1 MITKESI
8 ENLSQRLNIVDIIE
22 NYIEVKKQGSSFVC
36 ICPFHADKNP
46 SMHINPTKG
55 FYHCFAC
62 KAGGDAFKFVMDY
75 EKLSFADAVEKVA
88 SLSNFTLSYTKEKQ
102 ENKKELKSILPSLNA
117 YFKDNLKHH
126 KEILTYLY
134 QRALNDKDI
143 AKFEL
148 GFAGASEDSIRLLQ
162 NQKIP
167 LEDAMSVGALKKD
180 ENNEFYASF
189 IWRITFPIYDHKD
202 LLVGFGGRTLNPNAP
217 AKNVNSPQ
225 NILFDKSRIFYAFN
239 IAKENIAKKKEI
251 IVCEGYMDA
260 IAFHKAGFNNA
271 VAVLGTALTEHHLP
285 LIRRYDAKV
294 ILCFDND
301 EAGLKAATRSA
312 FLLSTNKIDGKVAI
326 LQGGKDPAELVAK
339 NESAK
344 LHNILDE
351 GIELGEFYIR
361 RLISTHS
368 IISALDKQKAL
379 ETIQKFTFNL
389 EPLVANS
396 YTSLVSN
403 LLKVDEK
410 FIVLSQNSKKTI
422 QTPLISQN
430 KYNFP
435 KEKIHIA
442 ELELIAFLKQ
452 HPDICNDFKQISDSV
467 CFKHKILLD
476 KILEKKGYE
485 DSDIREFENKNIRKN
500 LNYSEF
506 LLGICKV
513 NLAFLNNVKIKNS
526 TLALKKQLF
535 TLIDKNLNLYF
546 FIMEAAVSYFTP
558 KSEKR
563 KIKKNEHLQCLNLH
577 ISLNEDLI
585 KTCKVQGKKIG
596 FKMEFDSQN
605 ALENAKKSLKDKQL
619 DMVCL

>member
-217 AKNVNSPQ
+217 AKYVNSPQ

-379 ETIQKFTFNL
+379 ETIQQFTFNL

-535 TLIDKNLNLYF
+535 TLIDKNLNLL
-546 FIMEAAVSYFTP
+546 
-558 KSEKR
+558 
-563 KIKKNEHLQCLNLH
+563 IKNLNTEELNNFLKEYLSFLKYEKNEEILQQSFRNLNG
-577 ISLNEDLI
+577 IFGNKNFTAYDL
-585 KTCKVQGKKIG
+585 G
-596 FKMEFDSQN
+596 FSIQN
-605 ALENAKKSLKDKQL
+605 NDEPF
-619 DMVCL
+619 

>member
-46 SMHINPTKG
+46 SMHINPIKG

-126 KEILTYLY
+126 KEVLTYLY

-202 LLVGFGGRTLNPNAP
+202 LLVGFGGRTLNPNVP
-217 AKNVNSPQ
+217 AKYVNSPQ

-339 NESAK
+339 NESTK

-485 DSDIREFENKNIRKN
+485 DSDIREFESKNIRKN

-535 TLIDKNLNLYF
+535 TLIDKNLNLL
-546 FIMEAAVSYFTP
+546 
-558 KSEKR
+558 
-563 KIKKNEHLQCLNLH
+563 IKNLNTAELNNFLKEYLSFLKYEKNEEILQQSFRNLNG
-577 ISLNEDLI
+577 I
-585 KTCKVQGKKIG
+585 
-596 FKMEFDSQN
+596 F
-605 ALENAKKSLKDKQL
+605 
-619 DMVCL
+619 

>member
-202 LLVGFGGRTLNPNAP
+202 LLVGFGGRTLNPNVP
-217 AKNVNSPQ
+217 AKYVNSPQ

-285 LIRRYDAKV
+285 LIRRYDVKV

-339 NESAK
+339 NESTK

-485 DSDIREFENKNIRKN
+485 DSDIREFESKNIRKN

-535 TLIDKNLNLYF
+535 TLIDKNLNLL
-546 FIMEAAVSYFTP
+546 
-558 KSEKR
+558 
-563 KIKKNEHLQCLNLH
+563 IKNLNTAELNNFLKEYLSFLKYEKNEEILQQSFRNLNG
-577 ISLNEDLI
+577 IFGNKNFTAYDL
-585 KTCKVQGKKIG
+585 G
-596 FKMEFDSQN
+596 FSIQN
-605 ALENAKKSLKDKQL
+605 NDKPF
-619 DMVCL
+619 

>member
-217 AKNVNSPQ
+217 AKYVNSPQ

-535 TLIDKNLNLYF
+535 TLIDKNLNL
-546 FIMEAAVSYFTP
+546 
-558 KSEKR
+558 
-563 KIKKNEHLQCLNLH
+563 
-577 ISLNEDLI
+577 LI
-585 KTCKVQGKKIG
+585 KNLNT
-596 FKMEFDSQN
+596 
-605 ALENAKKSLKDKQL
+605 
-619 DMVCL
+619 

>member
-46 SMHINPTKG
+46 SMHINPIKG

-126 KEILTYLY
+126 KEVLTYLY

-202 LLVGFGGRTLNPNAP
+202 LLVGFGGRTLNPNVP
-217 AKNVNSPQ
+217 AKYVNSPQ

-339 NESAK
+339 NESTK

-410 FIVLSQNSKKTI
+410 FIVLSQNSKKNI

-485 DSDIREFENKNIRKN
+485 DSDIREFESKNIRKN

-535 TLIDKNLNLYF
+535 TLIDKNLNLL
-546 FIMEAAVSYFTP
+546 
-558 KSEKR
+558 
-563 KIKKNEHLQCLNLH
+563 IKNLNTEELNNFLKEYLSFLKYEKNEEILQQSFRNLNG
-577 ISLNEDLI
+577 IFGNKNFTAYDL
-585 KTCKVQGKKIG
+585 G
-596 FKMEFDSQN
+596 FSIQN
-605 ALENAKKSLKDKQL
+605 NDEPF
-619 DMVCL
+619 

>member
-75 EKLSFADAVEKVA
+75 EKLSFSDAVEKVA

-126 KEILTYLY
+126 KEVLTYLY

-202 LLVGFGGRTLNPNAP
+202 LLVGFGGRTLNSNVP
-217 AKNVNSPQ
+217 AKYVNSPQ

-339 NESAK
+339 NESTK

-410 FIVLSQNSKKTI
+410 FIVLSQNSKKII

-485 DSDIREFENKNIRKN
+485 DSDIREFESKNIRKN

-535 TLIDKNLNLYF
+535 TLIDKNLNLL
-546 FIMEAAVSYFTP
+546 
-558 KSEKR
+558 
-563 KIKKNEHLQCLNLH
+563 IKNLNTEELNNFLKEYLSFLKYEKNEEILQQSFRNLNG
-577 ISLNEDLI
+577 IFGNKNFTVYDL
-585 KTCKVQGKKIG
+585 G
-596 FKMEFDSQN
+596 FSAQDNDEPF
-605 ALENAKKSLKDKQL
+605 
-619 DMVCL
+619 

>member
-46 SMHINPTKG
+46 SMHINPIKG

-75 EKLSFADAVEKVA
+75 EKLSFTDAVEKVA

-126 KEILTYLY
+126 KEVLTYLY

-202 LLVGFGGRTLNPNAP
+202 LLVGFGGRTLNPNVP
-217 AKNVNSPQ
+217 AKYVNSPQ

-339 NESAK
+339 NESTK

-485 DSDIREFENKNIRKN
+485 DSDIREFESKNIRKN

-535 TLIDKNLNLYF
+535 TLIDKNLNLL
-546 FIMEAAVSYFTP
+546 
-558 KSEKR
+558 
-563 KIKKNEHLQCLNLH
+563 IKNLNTEELNNFLKEYLSFLKYEKNEEILQQSFRNLNG
-577 ISLNEDLI
+577 I
-585 KTCKVQGKKIG
+585 
-596 FKMEFDSQN
+596 F
-605 ALENAKKSLKDKQL
+605 
-619 DMVCL
+619 

>member
-46 SMHINPTKG
+46 SMHINPIKG

-126 KEILTYLY
+126 KEVLTYLY

-202 LLVGFGGRTLNPNAP
+202 LLVGFGGRTLNPNVP
-217 AKNVNSPQ
+217 AKYVNSPQ

-339 NESAK
+339 NESTK

-485 DSDIREFENKNIRKN
+485 DSDIREFESKNIRKN

-535 TLIDKNLNLYF
+535 TLIDKNLNLL
-546 FIMEAAVSYFTP
+546 
-558 KSEKR
+558 
-563 KIKKNEHLQCLNLH
+563 IKNLNTAELNNFLKEYLNFLKYEKNEEILQQSFRNLNG
-577 ISLNEDLI
+577 IFGNKNFTAYDL
-585 KTCKVQGKKIG
+585 G
-596 FKMEFDSQN
+596 FSIQN
-605 ALENAKKSLKDKQL
+605 NDEPF
-619 DMVCL
+619 

>member
-126 KEILTYLY
+126 KEVLTYLY

-189 IWRITFPIYDHKD
+189 IWRVTFPIYDHKD
-202 LLVGFGGRTLNPNAP
+202 LLVGFGGRTLNPNVP
-217 AKNVNSPQ
+217 AKYVNSPQ

-339 NESAK
+339 NESTK

-485 DSDIREFENKNIRKN
+485 DSDIREFESKNIRKN

-535 TLIDKNLNLYF
+535 TLIDKNLNLL
-546 FIMEAAVSYFTP
+546 
-558 KSEKR
+558 
-563 KIKKNEHLQCLNLH
+563 IKNLNTEELNNFLKEYLSFLKYEKNEEIL
-577 ISLNEDLI
+577 
-585 KTCKVQGKKIG
+585 
-596 FKMEFDSQN
+596 
-605 ALENAKKSLKDKQL
+605 
-619 DMVCL
+619 

>member
-75 EKLSFADAVEKVA
+75 EKLSFADAIEKVA

-126 KEILTYLY
+126 KEVLTYLY

-202 LLVGFGGRTLNPNAP
+202 LLVGFGGRTLNPNVP
-217 AKNVNSPQ
+217 AKYVNSPQ

-339 NESAK
+339 NESTK

-485 DSDIREFENKNIRKN
+485 DSDIREFESKNIRKN

-535 TLIDKNLNLYF
+535 TLIDKNLNLL
-546 FIMEAAVSYFTP
+546 
-558 KSEKR
+558 
-563 KIKKNEHLQCLNLH
+563 IKNLNTEELNNFLKEYLSFLKYEKNEEILQQSFRNLNG
-577 ISLNEDLI
+577 IFSNKNFTAYDL
-585 KTCKVQGKKIG
+585 G
-596 FKMEFDSQN
+596 FSAQDNDEPF
-605 ALENAKKSLKDKQL
+605 
-619 DMVCL
+619 

>member
-46 SMHINPTKG
+46 SMHINPIKG

-126 KEILTYLY
+126 KEVLTYLY

-202 LLVGFGGRTLNPNAP
+202 LLVGFGGRTLNPNVP
-217 AKNVNSPQ
+217 AKYVNSPQ

-485 DSDIREFENKNIRKN
+485 DSDIREFESKNIRKN

-535 TLIDKNLNLYF
+535 TLIDKNLNLL
-546 FIMEAAVSYFTP
+546 
-558 KSEKR
+558 
-563 KIKKNEHLQCLNLH
+563 IKNLNTAELNNFLKEYLSFLKYEKNEEILQQSFRNLNG
-577 ISLNEDLI
+577 IFGNKNFTAYDL
-585 KTCKVQGKKIG
+585 G
-596 FKMEFDSQN
+596 FSIQN
-605 ALENAKKSLKDKQL
+605 NDEPF
-619 DMVCL
+619 

>member
-75 EKLSFADAVEKVA
+75 EKLSFTDAVEKIA
-88 SLSNFTLSYTKEKQ
+88 NLCNFTLSYTKEKN
-102 ENKKELKSILPSLNA
+102 ENKKELRTILPSLNA
-117 YFKDNLKHH
+117 YFKSNLKHH
-126 KEILTYLY
+126 KEALDYLY
-134 QRALNDKDI
+134 KRMLNDQDI

-148 GFAGASEDSIRLLQ
+148 GFAGSSEDSIRLFH
-162 NQKIP
+162 NEKIP

-202 LLVGFGGRTLNPNAP
+202 LLVGFGGRTLNPNVA
-217 AKNVNSPQ
+217 AKYVNSPQ

-239 IAKENIAKKKEI
+239 IAKENIAKKKEM

-339 NESAK
+339 NESTK
-344 LHNILDE
+344 LYNILDE

-379 ETIQKFTFNL
+379 ETIQQFTFNL

-485 DSDIREFENKNIRKN
+485 DSDIREFESKNIRKN

-535 TLIDKNLNLYF
+535 TLID
-546 FIMEAAVSYFTP
+546 
-558 KSEKR
+558 
-563 KIKKNEHLQCLNLH
+563 
-577 ISLNEDLI
+577 
-585 KTCKVQGKKIG
+585 
-596 FKMEFDSQN
+596 
-605 ALENAKKSLKDKQL
+605 
-619 DMVCL
+619 

>member
-46 SMHINPTKG
+46 SMHINLTKG

-126 KEILTYLY
+126 KEVLTYLY

-202 LLVGFGGRTLNPNAP
+202 LLVGFGGRTLNPNVP
-217 AKNVNSPQ
+217 AKYVNSPQ

-271 VAVLGTALTEHHLP
+271 VAVLGTALTEQHLP

-339 NESAK
+339 NESTK
-344 LHNILDE
+344 LHDILDE

-485 DSDIREFENKNIRKN
+485 DSDIREFESKNIRKN

-535 TLIDKNLNLYF
+535 TLID
-546 FIMEAAVSYFTP
+546 
-558 KSEKR
+558 
-563 KIKKNEHLQCLNLH
+563 
-577 ISLNEDLI
+577 
-585 KTCKVQGKKIG
+585 
-596 FKMEFDSQN
+596 
-605 ALENAKKSLKDKQL
+605 
-619 DMVCL
+619 

>member
-46 SMHINPTKG
+46 SMHINPIKG

-75 EKLSFADAVEKVA
+75 EKLSFTDAVEKVA

-126 KEILTYLY
+126 KEVLTYLY

-202 LLVGFGGRTLNPNAP
+202 LLVGFGGRTLNPNVP
-217 AKNVNSPQ
+217 AKYVNSPQ

-339 NESAK
+339 NESTK

-485 DSDIREFENKNIRKN
+485 DSDIREFESKNIRKN

-535 TLIDKNLNLYF
+535 TLIDKNLNLL
-546 FIMEAAVSYFTP
+546 
-558 KSEKR
+558 
-563 KIKKNEHLQCLNLH
+563 IKNLNTEELNNFLKEYLSFLKYEKNEEILQQSFRNLNG
-577 ISLNEDLI
+577 IFGN
-585 KTCKVQGKKIG
+585 K
-596 FKMEFDSQN
+596 N
-605 ALENAKKSLKDKQL
+605 
-619 DMVCL
+619 

>member
-126 KEILTYLY
+126 KEVLTYLY

-217 AKNVNSPQ
+217 AKYVNSPQ

-271 VAVLGTALTEHHLP
+271 VAVLGTALTEYHLP

-535 TLIDKNLNLYF
+535 TLIDKNLNL
-546 FIMEAAVSYFTP
+546 
-558 KSEKR
+558 
-563 KIKKNEHLQCLNLH
+563 
-577 ISLNEDLI
+577 LI
-585 KTCKVQGKKIG
+585 KNLNT
-596 FKMEFDSQN
+596 E
-605 ALENAKKSLKDKQL
+605 E
-619 DMVCL
+619 

>member
-46 SMHINPTKG
+46 SMHINPIKG

-126 KEILTYLY
+126 KEVLTYLY

-202 LLVGFGGRTLNPNAP
+202 LLVGFGGRTLNPNVP
-217 AKNVNSPQ
+217 AKYVNSPQ

-271 VAVLGTALTEHHLP
+271 VAVLGTALTEHHLS

-339 NESAK
+339 NESTK

-485 DSDIREFENKNIRKN
+485 DSDIREFESKNIRKN

-535 TLIDKNLNLYF
+535 TLIDKNLNLL
-546 FIMEAAVSYFTP
+546 
-558 KSEKR
+558 
-563 KIKKNEHLQCLNLH
+563 IKNLNTEELNNFLKEYLSFLKYEKNEEILQQSFRNLNG
-577 ISLNEDLI
+577 IFGNKNFTAYDL
-585 KTCKVQGKKIG
+585 G
-596 FKMEFDSQN
+596 FSIQN
-605 ALENAKKSLKDKQL
+605 NDEPF
-619 DMVCL
+619 

>member
-126 KEILTYLY
+126 KEVLTYLY

-217 AKNVNSPQ
+217 AKYVNSPQ

-339 NESAK
+339 NESTK

-410 FIVLSQNSKKTI
+410 FIVLSQNSKKII

-485 DSDIREFENKNIRKN
+485 DSDIREFESKNIRKN

-535 TLIDKNLNLYF
+535 TLIDKNLNLL
-546 FIMEAAVSYFTP
+546 
-558 KSEKR
+558 
-563 KIKKNEHLQCLNLH
+563 IKNLNTEELNNFLKEYLSFLKYEKNEEILQQSFRNLNG
-577 ISLNEDLI
+577 IFGNKNFTVYDL
-585 KTCKVQGKKIG
+585 G
-596 FKMEFDSQN
+596 FSTQDNDEPF
-605 ALENAKKSLKDKQL
+605 
-619 DMVCL
+619 

>member
-46 SMHINPTKG
+46 SMHINPIKG

-62 KAGGDAFKFVMDY
+62 KAGGDAFKFAMDY

-126 KEILTYLY
+126 KEVLTYLY

-202 LLVGFGGRTLNPNAP
+202 LLVGFGGRTLNPNVP
-217 AKNVNSPQ
+217 AKYVNSPQ

-339 NESAK
+339 NESTK

-485 DSDIREFENKNIRKN
+485 DSDIREFESKNIRKN

-535 TLIDKNLNLYF
+535 TLIDKNLNLL
-546 FIMEAAVSYFTP
+546 
-558 KSEKR
+558 
-563 KIKKNEHLQCLNLH
+563 IKNLNTAELNNFLKEYLSFLKYEKNEEILQQSFRNLNG
-577 ISLNEDLI
+577 IFGNKNFTAYDL
-585 KTCKVQGKKIG
+585 G
-596 FKMEFDSQN
+596 FSIQN
-605 ALENAKKSLKDKQL
+605 NDEPF
-619 DMVCL
+619 

>member
-126 KEILTYLY
+126 KEALTYLY

-202 LLVGFGGRTLNPNAP
+202 LLVGFGGRTLNPNVP
-217 AKNVNSPQ
+217 AKYVNSPQ

-339 NESAK
+339 NESTK
-344 LHNILDE
+344 LHDILDE

-410 FIVLSQNSKKTI
+410 FIVLSQNSKKNI

-485 DSDIREFENKNIRKN
+485 DSDIREFESKNIRKN

-535 TLIDKNLNLYF
+535 TLIDKNLNLL
-546 FIMEAAVSYFTP
+546 
-558 KSEKR
+558 
-563 KIKKNEHLQCLNLH
+563 IKNLNTEELNNFLKEYLSFLKYEKNEEILQQSFRNLNG
-577 ISLNEDLI
+577 IFGNKNFTAYDL
-585 KTCKVQGKKIG
+585 G
-596 FKMEFDSQN
+596 FSIQN
-605 ALENAKKSLKDKQL
+605 NDEPF
-619 DMVCL
+619 

>member
-75 EKLSFADAVEKVA
+75 EKLSFTDAVEKIA
-88 SLSNFTLSYTKEKQ
+88 NLCNFTLSYTKEKN
-102 ENKKELKSILPSLNA
+102 ENKKELRTILPSLNA
-117 YFKDNLKHH
+117 YFKSNLKHH
-126 KEILTYLY
+126 KEALDYLY
-134 QRALNDKDI
+134 KRMLNDQDI

-148 GFAGASEDSIRLLQ
+148 GFAGSSEDSIRLFH
-162 NQKIP
+162 NEKIP

-202 LLVGFGGRTLNPNAP
+202 LLVGFGGRTLNPNVA
-217 AKNVNSPQ
+217 AKYVNSPQ

-239 IAKENIAKKKEI
+239 IAKENIAKKKEM

-339 NESAK
+339 NESTK
-344 LHNILDE
+344 LYNILDE

-485 DSDIREFENKNIRKN
+485 DSDIREFESKNIRKN

-535 TLIDKNLNLYF
+535 TLIDKNLNLL
-546 FIMEAAVSYFTP
+546 
-558 KSEKR
+558 
-563 KIKKNEHLQCLNLH
+563 IKNLNTEELNNFLKEYLSFLKYEKNEEILQQSFRNLNG
-577 ISLNEDLI
+577 IFGNKNFTAYDL
-585 KTCKVQGKKIG
+585 G
-596 FKMEFDSQN
+596 FSIQN
-605 ALENAKKSLKDKQL
+605 NDEPF
-619 DMVCL
+619 

>member
-126 KEILTYLY
+126 KEVLTYLY

-189 IWRITFPIYDHKD
+189 IWRVTFPIYDHKD
-202 LLVGFGGRTLNPNAP
+202 LLVGFGGRTLNPNVP
-217 AKNVNSPQ
+217 AKYVNSPQ

-344 LHNILDE
+344 LHDILDE

-410 FIVLSQNSKKTI
+410 FIVLSQNSKKNI

-485 DSDIREFENKNIRKN
+485 DSDIREFESKNIRKN

-535 TLIDKNLNLYF
+535 TLIDKN
-546 FIMEAAVSYFTP
+546 
-558 KSEKR
+558 
-563 KIKKNEHLQCLNLH
+563 
-577 ISLNEDLI
+577 
-585 KTCKVQGKKIG
+585 
-596 FKMEFDSQN
+596 
-605 ALENAKKSLKDKQL
+605 
-619 DMVCL
+619 

>member
-8 ENLSQRLNIVDIIE
+8 ENLSQRLNIVDVIE

-126 KEILTYLY
+126 KEVLTYLY

-217 AKNVNSPQ
+217 AKYVNSPQ

-339 NESAK
+339 NESTK

-485 DSDIREFENKNIRKN
+485 DSDIREFESKNIRKN

-535 TLIDKNLNLYF
+535 TLIDKNLNLL
-546 FIMEAAVSYFTP
+546 
-558 KSEKR
+558 
-563 KIKKNEHLQCLNLH
+563 IKNLNTEELNNFLKEYLSFLKYEKNEEILQQSFRNLNG
-577 ISLNEDLI
+577 IFSNKNFTAYDL
-585 KTCKVQGKKIG
+585 G
-596 FKMEFDSQN
+596 FSAQDNDEPF
-605 ALENAKKSLKDKQL
+605 
-619 DMVCL
+619 

>member
-22 NYIEVKKQGSSFVC
+22 NYIGVKKQGSSFVC

-46 SMHINPTKG
+46 SMHINPIKG

-126 KEILTYLY
+126 KEVLTYLY

-202 LLVGFGGRTLNPNAP
+202 LLVGFGGRTLNPNVP
-217 AKNVNSPQ
+217 AKYVNSPQ

-339 NESAK
+339 NESTK

-535 TLIDKNLNLYF
+535 TLIDKNLNLL
-546 FIMEAAVSYFTP
+546 
-558 KSEKR
+558 
-563 KIKKNEHLQCLNLH
+563 IKNLNTEELNNFLKEYLSFLKYEKNEEILQQSFRNLNG
-577 ISLNEDLI
+577 IFGNKNFTAYDL
-585 KTCKVQGKKIG
+585 G
-596 FKMEFDSQN
+596 FSIQN
-605 ALENAKKSLKDKQL
+605 NDEPF
-619 DMVCL
+619 

>member
-75 EKLSFADAVEKVA
+75 EKLSFSDAVEKVA

-102 ENKKELKSILPSLNA
+102 ENKKELKSILPILNA

-126 KEILTYLY
+126 KEVLTYLY

-167 LEDAMSVGALKKD
+167 LEDAMNVGALKKD

-202 LLVGFGGRTLNPNAP
+202 LLVGFGGRTLNPNVP
-217 AKNVNSPQ
+217 AKYVNSPQ

-339 NESAK
+339 NESTK

-410 FIVLSQNSKKTI
+410 FIVLSQNSKKII

-485 DSDIREFENKNIRKN
+485 DSDIREFESKNIRKN

-535 TLIDKNLNLYF
+535 TLIDKNLNLL
-546 FIMEAAVSYFTP
+546 
-558 KSEKR
+558 
-563 KIKKNEHLQCLNLH
+563 IKNLNTEELNNFLKEYLSFLKYEKNEEILQQSFRNLNG
-577 ISLNEDLI
+577 IFGNKNFTVYDL
-585 KTCKVQGKKIG
+585 G
-596 FKMEFDSQN
+596 FSAQYNDEPF
-605 ALENAKKSLKDKQL
+605 
-619 DMVCL
+619 

>member
-62 KAGGDAFKFVMDY
+62 KVGGDAFKFVMDY

-126 KEILTYLY
+126 KEVLTYLY

-148 GFAGASEDSIRLLQ
+148 GFAGTSEDSIRLLQ

-202 LLVGFGGRTLNPNAP
+202 LLVGFGGRTLNPNVP
-217 AKNVNSPQ
+217 AKYVNSPQ

-239 IAKENIAKKKEI
+239 IAKENIAQKKEI

-271 VAVLGTALTEHHLP
+271 VAVLGTALTEYHLP

-339 NESAK
+339 NESTK

-368 IISALDKQKAL
+368 IISALDRQKAL

-410 FIVLSQNSKKTI
+410 FIILSQNSKKTI

-430 KYNFP
+430 KYNFH

-485 DSDIREFENKNIRKN
+485 DSDIREFESKNIRKN

-513 NLAFLNNVKIKNS
+513 NLAFLNNIKIKNS

-535 TLIDKNLNLYF
+535 TLINKNLNLL
-546 FIMEAAVSYFTP
+546 
-558 KSEKR
+558 
-563 KIKKNEHLQCLNLH
+563 IKNLNTEELNNFLKEYLSFLKYEKNEEILQQSFRNLNG
-577 ISLNEDLI
+577 IFGNKNFTAYDL
-585 KTCKVQGKKIG
+585 G
-596 FKMEFDSQN
+596 FSAQDNDEPF
-605 ALENAKKSLKDKQL
+605 
-619 DMVCL
+619 

>member
-202 LLVGFGGRTLNPNAP
+202 LLVGFGGRTLNPNVP
-217 AKNVNSPQ
+217 AKYVNSPQ

-251 IVCEGYMDA
+251 IICEGYMDA

-339 NESAK
+339 NESTK

-485 DSDIREFENKNIRKN
+485 DSDIREFESKNIRKN

-535 TLIDKNLNLYF
+535 TLIDKNLNLL
-546 FIMEAAVSYFTP
+546 
-558 KSEKR
+558 
-563 KIKKNEHLQCLNLH
+563 IKNLNTAELNNFLKEYLSFLKYEKNEEILQQSFRNLNG
-577 ISLNEDLI
+577 IFGNKNFTAYDL
-585 KTCKVQGKKIG
+585 G
-596 FKMEFDSQN
+596 FSIQN
-605 ALENAKKSLKDKQL
+605 NDKPF
-619 DMVCL
+619 

>member
-217 AKNVNSPQ
+217 AKYVNSPQ

-344 LHNILDE
+344 LHDILDE

-485 DSDIREFENKNIRKN
+485 DSDIREFESKNIRKN

-535 TLIDKNLNLYF
+535 TLIDKNLNLL
-546 FIMEAAVSYFTP
+546 
-558 KSEKR
+558 
-563 KIKKNEHLQCLNLH
+563 IKNLNTEELNNFLKEYLSFLKYEKNEEILQQSFRNLNG
-577 ISLNEDLI
+577 IFGNKNFTAYDL
-585 KTCKVQGKKIG
+585 G
-596 FKMEFDSQN
+596 FSIQN
-605 ALENAKKSLKDKQL
+605 NDEPF
-619 DMVCL
+619 

>member
-46 SMHINPTKG
+46 SMHINPIKG

-126 KEILTYLY
+126 KEVLTYLY

-202 LLVGFGGRTLNPNAP
+202 LLVGFGGRTLNPNVP
-217 AKNVNSPQ
+217 AKYVNSPQ

-339 NESAK
+339 NESTK
-344 LHNILDE
+344 LHNILDK

-485 DSDIREFENKNIRKN
+485 DSDIREFESKNIRKN

-535 TLIDKNLNLYF
+535 TLIDK
-546 FIMEAAVSYFTP
+546 
-558 KSEKR
+558 
-563 KIKKNEHLQCLNLH
+563 
-577 ISLNEDLI
+577 
-585 KTCKVQGKKIG
+585 
-596 FKMEFDSQN
+596 
-605 ALENAKKSLKDKQL
+605 
-619 DMVCL
+619 

>member
-217 AKNVNSPQ
+217 AKYVNSPQ

-535 TLIDKNLNLYF
+535 TLIDKNLNL
-546 FIMEAAVSYFTP
+546 
-558 KSEKR
+558 
-563 KIKKNEHLQCLNLH
+563 
-577 ISLNEDLI
+577 LI
-585 KTCKVQGKKIG
+585 KNLNT
-596 FKMEFDSQN
+596 E
-605 ALENAKKSLKDKQL
+605 
-619 DMVCL
+619 

>member
-126 KEILTYLY
+126 KEVLTYLY

-202 LLVGFGGRTLNPNAP
+202 LLVGFGGRTLNPNVP
-217 AKNVNSPQ
+217 AKYVNSPQ

-339 NESAK
+339 NESTK

-485 DSDIREFENKNIRKN
+485 DSDIREFESKNIRKN

-535 TLIDKNLNLYF
+535 TLIDKNLNLL
-546 FIMEAAVSYFTP
+546 
-558 KSEKR
+558 
-563 KIKKNEHLQCLNLH
+563 IKNLNTAELNNFLKEYLSFLKYEKNEEILQQSFRNLNG
-577 ISLNEDLI
+577 IFGNKNFTAYDL
-585 KTCKVQGKKIG
+585 G
-596 FKMEFDSQN
+596 FSIQN
-605 ALENAKKSLKDKQL
+605 NDEPF
-619 DMVCL
+619 

>member
-126 KEILTYLY
+126 KEVLTYLY

-202 LLVGFGGRTLNPNAP
+202 LLVGFGGRTLNPNVP
-217 AKNVNSPQ
+217 AKYVNSPQ

-239 IAKENIAKKKEI
+239 IAKENIAQKKEI

-271 VAVLGTALTEHHLP
+271 VAVLGTALTKHHLP

-339 NESAK
+339 NESTK
-344 LHNILDE
+344 LHDILDE

-485 DSDIREFENKNIRKN
+485 DSDIREFESKNIRKN

-535 TLIDKNLNLYF
+535 TLIDKNLNLL
-546 FIMEAAVSYFTP
+546 
-558 KSEKR
+558 
-563 KIKKNEHLQCLNLH
+563 IKNLNTEELNNFLKEYLSFLKYEKNEEILQQSFRNLNG
-577 ISLNEDLI
+577 IFSNKNFTAYDL
-585 KTCKVQGKKIG
+585 G
-596 FKMEFDSQN
+596 FSAQDNDEPF
-605 ALENAKKSLKDKQL
+605 
-619 DMVCL
+619 

>member
-102 ENKKELKSILPSLNA
+102 ENKKELKSILPNLNA

-126 KEILTYLY
+126 KEVLTYLY

-202 LLVGFGGRTLNPNAP
+202 LLVGFGGRTLNPNVP
-217 AKNVNSPQ
+217 AKYVNSPQ

-339 NESAK
+339 NESTK
-344 LHNILDE
+344 LHDILDE

-410 FIVLSQNSKKTI
+410 FIVLSQNSKKPI

-485 DSDIREFENKNIRKN
+485 DSDIREFESKNIRKN

-535 TLIDKNLNLYF
+535 TLIDKNLNLL
-546 FIMEAAVSYFTP
+546 
-558 KSEKR
+558 
-563 KIKKNEHLQCLNLH
+563 IKNLNTEELNNFLKEYLSFLKYEKNEEILQQSFRNLNG
-577 ISLNEDLI
+577 IFGNKNFTAYDL
-585 KTCKVQGKKIG
+585 G
-596 FKMEFDSQN
+596 FSIQN
-605 ALENAKKSLKDKQL
+605 NDEPF
-619 DMVCL
+619 

>member
-126 KEILTYLY
+126 KEVLTYLY

-217 AKNVNSPQ
+217 AKYVNSPQ

-339 NESAK
+339 NESTK

-396 YTSLVSN
+396 YTGLVSN

-410 FIVLSQNSKKTI
+410 FIVLSQNSKKII

-430 KYNFP
+430 KYNFS

-485 DSDIREFENKNIRKN
+485 DSDIREFESKNIRKN

-535 TLIDKNLNLYF
+535 TLIDKNLNLL
-546 FIMEAAVSYFTP
+546 
-558 KSEKR
+558 
-563 KIKKNEHLQCLNLH
+563 IKNLNTEELNNFLKEYLSFLKYEKNEEILQQSFRNLNG
-577 ISLNEDLI
+577 IFGNKNFTVYDL
-585 KTCKVQGKKIG
+585 G
-596 FKMEFDSQN
+596 FSAQDNDEPF
-605 ALENAKKSLKDKQL
+605 
-619 DMVCL
+619 

>member
-46 SMHINPTKG
+46 SMHINPIKG

-126 KEILTYLY
+126 KEVLTYLY

-202 LLVGFGGRTLNPNAP
+202 LLVGFGGRTLNPNVP
-217 AKNVNSPQ
+217 AKYVNSPQ

-344 LHNILDE
+344 LHNILDK

-422 QTPLISQN
+422 QTSLISQN

-485 DSDIREFENKNIRKN
+485 DSDIREFESKNIRKN

-535 TLIDKNLNLYF
+535 TLIDKNLNLL
-546 FIMEAAVSYFTP
+546 
-558 KSEKR
+558 
-563 KIKKNEHLQCLNLH
+563 IKNLNTEELNNFLKEYLSFLKYEKNEEILQQSFRNLNG
-577 ISLNEDLI
+577 IFGNKNFTAYDL
-585 KTCKVQGKKIG
+585 G
-596 FKMEFDSQN
+596 FSIQN
-605 ALENAKKSLKDKQL
+605 NDEPF
-619 DMVCL
+619 

>member
-75 EKLSFADAVEKVA
+75 EKLSFTDAVEKIA
-88 SLSNFTLSYTKEKQ
+88 NLCNFTLSYTKEKN
-102 ENKKELKSILPSLNA
+102 ENKKELRTILPSLNA
-117 YFKDNLKHH
+117 YFKSNLKHH
-126 KEILTYLY
+126 KEALDYLY
-134 QRALNDKDI
+134 KRMLNDQDI

-148 GFAGASEDSIRLLQ
+148 GFAGSSEDSIRLFH
-162 NQKIP
+162 NEKIP

-202 LLVGFGGRTLNPNAP
+202 LLVGFGGRTLNPNVA
-217 AKNVNSPQ
+217 AKYVNSPQ

-239 IAKENIAKKKEI
+239 IAKENIAKKKEM

-339 NESAK
+339 NESTK
-344 LHNILDE
+344 LYNILDE

-379 ETIQKFTFNL
+379 ETIQQFTFNL

-485 DSDIREFENKNIRKN
+485 DSDIREFESKNIRKN

-535 TLIDKNLNLYF
+535 TLIDKNLNL
-546 FIMEAAVSYFTP
+546 
-558 KSEKR
+558 
-563 KIKKNEHLQCLNLH
+563 
-577 ISLNEDLI
+577 LI
-585 KTCKVQGKKIG
+585 KNLNTEELNN
-596 FKMEFDSQN
+596 F
-605 ALENAKKSLKDKQL
+605 LK
-619 DMVCL
+619 

>member
-46 SMHINPTKG
+46 SMHINPIKG

-126 KEILTYLY
+126 KEVLTYLY

-202 LLVGFGGRTLNPNAP
+202 LLVGFGGRTLNPNVP
-217 AKNVNSPQ
+217 AKYVNSPQ

-339 NESAK
+339 NESTK

-485 DSDIREFENKNIRKN
+485 DSDIREFESKNIRKN

-535 TLIDKNLNLYF
+535 TLIDKNLNLL
-546 FIMEAAVSYFTP
+546 
-558 KSEKR
+558 
-563 KIKKNEHLQCLNLH
+563 IKNLNTEELNNFLKEYLSFLKYEKNEEILQQSFRNLNG
-577 ISLNEDLI
+577 IFSNKNFTAYDL
-585 KTCKVQGKKIG
+585 G
-596 FKMEFDSQN
+596 FSIQN
-605 ALENAKKSLKDKQL
+605 NDEPF
-619 DMVCL
+619 

>member
-126 KEILTYLY
+126 KEVLTYLY

-189 IWRITFPIYDHKD
+189 IWRVTFPIYDHKD
-202 LLVGFGGRTLNPNAP
+202 LLVGFGGRTLNPNVP
-217 AKNVNSPQ
+217 AKYVNSPQ

-339 NESAK
+339 NESTK

-485 DSDIREFENKNIRKN
+485 DSDIREFESKNIRKN

-535 TLIDKNLNLYF
+535 TLIDKNLNL
-546 FIMEAAVSYFTP
+546 
-558 KSEKR
+558 
-563 KIKKNEHLQCLNLH
+563 
-577 ISLNEDLI
+577 LI
-585 KTCKVQGKKIG
+585 KNLNT
-596 FKMEFDSQN
+596 EELN
-605 ALENAKKSLKDKQL
+605 
-619 DMVCL
+619 

>member
-46 SMHINPTKG
+46 SMHINPIKG

-126 KEILTYLY
+126 KEVLTYLY

-202 LLVGFGGRTLNPNAP
+202 LLVGFGGRTLNPNVP
-217 AKNVNSPQ
+217 AKYVNSPQ

-339 NESAK
+339 NESTK

-379 ETIQKFTFNL
+379 ETIQQFTFNL

-410 FIVLSQNSKKTI
+410 FIVLSQNSKKNI

-485 DSDIREFENKNIRKN
+485 DSDIREFESKNIRKN

-535 TLIDKNLNLYF
+535 TLIDKNLNL
-546 FIMEAAVSYFTP
+546 
-558 KSEKR
+558 
-563 KIKKNEHLQCLNLH
+563 
-577 ISLNEDLI
+577 LI
-585 KTCKVQGKKIG
+585 K
-596 FKMEFDSQN
+596 N
-605 ALENAKKSLKDKQL
+605 L
-619 DMVCL
+619 

>member
-46 SMHINPTKG
+46 SMHINPIKG

-126 KEILTYLY
+126 KEVLIYLY

-202 LLVGFGGRTLNPNAP
+202 LLVGFGGRTLNPNVP
-217 AKNVNSPQ
+217 AKYVNSPQ

-339 NESAK
+339 NESTK

-485 DSDIREFENKNIRKN
+485 DSDIREFESKNIRKN

-535 TLIDKNLNLYF
+535 TLIDKNLNL
-546 FIMEAAVSYFTP
+546 
-558 KSEKR
+558 
-563 KIKKNEHLQCLNLH
+563 
-577 ISLNEDLI
+577 LI
-585 KTCKVQGKKIG
+585 KNLNTA
-596 FKMEFDSQN
+596 ELN
-605 ALENAKKSLKDKQL
+605 
-619 DMVCL
+619 

>member
-46 SMHINPTKG
+46 SMHINPIKG

-126 KEILTYLY
+126 KEVLTYLY

-202 LLVGFGGRTLNPNAP
+202 LLVGFGGRTLNPNVP
-217 AKNVNSPQ
+217 AKYVNSPQ

-339 NESAK
+339 NESTK

-485 DSDIREFENKNIRKN
+485 DSDIREFESKNIRKN

-535 TLIDKNLNLYF
+535 TLIDKNLNL
-546 FIMEAAVSYFTP
+546 
-558 KSEKR
+558 
-563 KIKKNEHLQCLNLH
+563 
-577 ISLNEDLI
+577 LI
-585 KTCKVQGKKIG
+585 KNLNTAELNN
-596 FKMEFDSQN
+596 F
-605 ALENAKKSLKDKQL
+605 LK
-619 DMVCL
+619 